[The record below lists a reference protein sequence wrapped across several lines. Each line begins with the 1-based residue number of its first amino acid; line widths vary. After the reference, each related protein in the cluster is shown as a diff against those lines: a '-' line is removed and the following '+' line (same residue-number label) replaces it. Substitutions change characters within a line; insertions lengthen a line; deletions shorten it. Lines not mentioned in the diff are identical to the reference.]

1 MTWKT
6 ILVHLDDGPRCS
18 ARVALAGSLAA
29 RFGAHLLGVS
39 PTGLI
44 DVPLP
49 VGAAA
54 PDAAEVAGLSAAKL
68 REAAHARARAFERL
82 ARELGLDSIESR
94 VVESDTLV
102 ATAALGRRADLVVV
116 GQTEH
121 GAEALGVGADFPQ
134 QVALHCGGP
143 VLVVPYAG
151 HFASIGR
158 DVLVAW
164 KDVREAARALRDAL
178 PLLAGARR
186 VVLLEL
192 VGRGA
197 SHESEA
203 LADLQAR
210 LGRLGVAAEVRREA
224 TEIDVGDALLSR
236 AAELGVDA
244 IVMGAYGHTRLREWV
259 LGGMT
264 RALLEH
270 MTVPALMTH

>member
-1 MTWKT
+1 MSWKT
-6 ILVHLDDGPRCS
+6 ILVHLDDGPRCN
-18 ARVALAGSLAA
+18 ARIALAASLAA
-29 RFGAHLLGVS
+29 RFGAHLVGVS

-44 DVPLP
+44 DVP
-49 VGAAA
+49 VSVNAAV

-82 ARELGLDSIESR
+82 VRELGLDSIESR
-94 VVESDTLV
+94 VVTSDALD

-116 GQTEH
+116 GQTER
-121 GAEALGVGADFPQ
+121 GAEPLGVGADFPQ
-134 QVALHCGGP
+134 QVVLHCGGP

-151 HFASIGR
+151 HFGSIGR

-164 KDVREAARALRDAL
+164 KDVREAARAVRDAL

-192 VGRGA
+192 VEPRA
-197 SHESEA
+197 SPESAA
-203 LADLQAR
+203 LAEMQAR
-210 LGRLGVAAEVRREA
+210 LARLGVSAEAQREA

-236 AAELGVDA
+236 AAELGADA

-264 RALLEH
+264 RQLLGH